1 MAADKTYVYCN
12 VLPANYQSPYF
23 YICDFDVEPGDI
35 VVISIRNDSNEKVAL
50 VLDVNEYTEANA
62 PYPPQWTKH
71 VSRPFGDNEPAD
83 LVKEKIKV
91 EAEKAVRFKSAEQL
105 EKLSTKESL
114 LKYGVGKQKINNS
127 KKKIKAL
134 LESVTDK
141 NEALSDLIADLSGG
155 IQLSADGKTVTGF
168 KTSRVKG
175 KASVRIPS
183 GVEVIED
190 NAFLRVKIDS
200 LFLPKELK
208 YLGKYTLRG
217 QYGEPKDI
225 SSIDVEDG
233 NENFFSDG
241 IGFYSIENGKKKLE
255 YLINSTITTYTAPDD
270 VASFAEGAFSN
281 ASALRKIILS
291 DGTEE
296 FDEYA
301 LSNTTAV
308 EEVYIPKTLKKL
320 HPKGINSQYQTWN
333 TVSYRIDEENEHL
346 FRDEDSIYEV
356 LEDGTYK
363 LLTNLYTGKG
373 KVLILEG
380 TSVIG
385 KSAFEGH
392 ENFTKIDF
400 PKSIRVIEESAF
412 EGTALKSLI
421 VPDYVV
427 SIGER
432 AFSSCNELKN
442 VTLSPNLETIASDAF
457 EGCWELKKIKTEG
470 NKKAFTYRDGVITKI
485 SSVNEGDFSNASN
498 YQYAWMNGKIF
509 VHTGLS
515 EEDGK
520 EFEDIVAEN
529 GGSVRS
535 STVLDTNYLVYNEYY
550 DHETT
555 KLRRAREL
563 QEQCKE
569 IQIITY
575 EAWLDML
582 EDETS
587 SKDSAFNTSEDVEAI
602 TKSAIETA
610 IQKDYFSEFAK
621 EAVEL
626 IREESVSSKD
636 NVNDRANYD
645 EATRVISITTA
656 FNQSTQN
663 AELVKE
669 RVACAEEVKEGDAIV
684 VKLNGEAW
692 EVTSKNGKSLGK
704 LSWSLARK
712 AIPYLNFITV
722 AEGTVVSITP
732 KSKRRSNAKYAI
744 GSVKFEIKER
754 SIENLS
760 EQDLITRTQFAY
772 SITDKEA
779 ILVRWIAGETVKKAI
794 VPASIEGKPVTTIPS
809 GLFEPDAWTGIGN
822 KLEEIV
828 FSEGVRR
835 IEAEVLFSIENIK
848 RVVFPASVDYISP
861 NVFSYANGECRD
873 LYLNNKTV
881 YIAPAGSYADKFLKN
896 YKPDH
901 YDVKVL
907 TVLNDTSEA
916 TIDKLKM
923 LSAFVFEPGGDG
935 FVARFK
941 DGWSLDGFKE
951 KNIIVPSDVN
961 GKALEILDLCSLPNF
976 VQKIT
981 IPSTITS
988 LLNIES
994 TTLFYNSGSNLN
1006 KIEFADDNPMYCSD
1020 GYSVFSKDK
1029 KTLLRF
1035 MSFKAEEYTIP
1046 EGTEIV
1052 GRFAFCGMKNLTKLV
1067 LPRTIKKIDSHA
1079 FCDCEKLADI
1089 QGMDLVSEV
1098 GDRIFAGA
1106 GWFGGGSIPYERNV
1120 PVLIIGSTL
1129 LRYND
1134 LSEKVIR
1141 IPDGITKIGDSA
1153 FGWNNEND
1161 NVEEI
1166 ILPSSVTTIER
1177 AAFCGRKKLK
1187 KINVPDGV
1195 KEIPNNVF
1203 SYCEQIEV
1211 VNIPASVE
1219 KIEINA
1225 FPTYQAASS
1234 YAEERP
1240 CALKAI
1246 EVDLANRHYCSING
1260 MLFTKDKSEV
1270 LFIPNAVQG
1279 AGFEIPNGVKKISD
1293 HIAVNNE
1300 ALVELI
1306 LPDSVTEIQEGAFS
1320 QCGNL
1325 EKVVFP
1331 KGLEAIGNYAFS
1343 DCKKLKTIVWSKKL
1357 KSIGD
1362 SAFKS
1367 CGLTEAVLPE
1377 TIEHIGSEAFA
1388 DTLIDKVALP
1398 KSVQTLGWG
1407 AFSGVP
1413 EIEVYDSIDPTA
1425 GDANSGIDT
1434 CNGNP
1439 NSMVGY
1445 IGMGP
1450 AWAMWECAA
1459 NHHWVNYTVVVR
1471 SSKTDDIKYKVWM
1484 GADSS
1489 QRDYYCFLSSGWG
1502 HNATF
1507 AFKQLDEFFPKIRG
1521 KENKLQVAQYRLE
1534 YPYELTEAAK
1544 VKYEAYVKKNS

>member
-320 HPKGINSQYQTWN
+320 HPKGINSHYQTWN

-1225 FPTYQAASS
+1225 YPTYQAASS

>member
-23 YICDFDVEPGDI
+23 YICDFDVKPGDI

-114 LKYGVGKQKINNS
+114 LKYGVGKKKINNS

-134 LESVTDK
+134 LESVPDK

-281 ASALRKIILS
+281 GSALRQIILS
-291 DGTEE
+291 NGTEE

-320 HPKGINSQYQTWN
+320 HPKGINSHYQTWN

-385 KSAFEGH
+385 KSAFERH
-392 ENFTKIDF
+392 ENFEKIDF

-485 SSVNEGDFSNASN
+485 SSVSEGDFSNASN
-498 YQYAWMNGKIF
+498 SQYAWMNGKIF

-563 QEQCKE
+563 QEQGKE

-587 SKDSAFNTSEDVEAI
+587 SEDSAFNTNKDVEAI
-602 TKSAIETA
+602 AKSAIETA
-610 IQKDYFSEFAK
+610 IKKDYFSEFAK

-669 RVACAEEVKEGDAIV
+669 RVVCAEELKEGDTIV

-692 EVTSKNGKSLGK
+692 EVTSKNGKSLGQ

-809 GLFEPDAWTGIGN
+809 GLFDPDAWTGIGN
-822 KLEEIV
+822 KLEEIL

-923 LSAFVFEPGGDG
+923 LSAFEFEPGGDG

-941 DGWSLDGFKE
+941 DSWSLDGFKE

-961 GKALEILDLCSLPNF
+961 GKALEILDLCSMPNF

-1067 LPRTIKKIDSHA
+1067 LPKTIKKIDSHA

-1166 ILPSSVTTIER
+1166 ILPSSVTNIER

-1211 VNIPASVE
+1211 INIPASVE
-1219 KIEINA
+1219 KIEINS

-1306 LPDSVTEIQEGAFS
+1306 LPDSVTEIQEGAFA

-1331 KGLEAIGNYAFS
+1331 ERLETIGNYAFS
-1343 DCKKLKTIVWSKKL
+1343 DCKKLKTIVWPKTL

-1362 SAFKS
+1362 CAFKS

-1388 DTLIDKVALP
+1388 DTLIDKVLLP
-1398 KSVQTLGWG
+1398 KSVRTLGWG

-1413 EIEVYDSIDPTA
+1413 EIEVYDSIDPKA
-1425 GDANSGIDT
+1425 GDASSGIDT

-1459 NHHWVNYTVVVR
+1459 NHHWVNYTIVVR

-1484 GADSS
+1484 GADGS

-1544 VKYEAYVKKNS
+1544 SKYEAYVKKNS